1 LFQQLLHLCSAER
14 SKLVNES
21 DPRVELRKTSDAFLM
36 PSDLPKGTLGDIEH
50 AEPKSPF
57 VAALSG
63 MHLSGIEKNDFS
75 RRRAVNRSS
84 ILELFD
90 SGVNETDGELVV
102 PMRCECMSK

>member
-1 LFQQLLHLCSAER
+1 
-14 SKLVNES
+14 
-21 DPRVELRKTSDAFLM
+21 
-36 PSDLPKGTLGDIEH
+36 
-50 AEPKSPF
+50 
-57 VAALSG
+57 